1 MGDSLKPEMAPR
13 DLRPITVGMF
23 TLILASLL
31 PTAPAN
37 AETLI
42 YTPTTPPEITEMDFP
57 EKWSHFDAAGTL
69 WVFWREDDTVYYT
82 DAADTS
88 TWDITTSY
96 KDYYTLPHTRQA
108 ISIIEAPLTAQ
119 QELLA
124 SLALATALCAFF
136 IYMYASIR
144 AKRDMSKKTGVDAG
158 FNGTPGP
165 APPCSS

>member
-1 MGDSLKPEMAPR
+1 MNSR
-13 DLRPITVGMF
+13 SF
-23 TLILASLL
+23 TQTIGILALLLASLL
-31 PTAPAN
+31 TTAPAN

-42 YTPTTPPEITEMDFP
+42 YTPTTPPEIAEMDFP
-57 EKWSHFDAAGTL
+57 EKWSHFDAAGAL
-69 WVFWREDDTVYYT
+69 WVFWREDDAVYYT
-82 DAADTS
+82 DSADAS

-108 ISIIEAPLTAQ
+108 ISILEAPLTAQ

-136 IYMYASIR
+136 IYIYAGIR
-144 AKRDMSKKTGVDAG
+144 ARRDMPQINGVSAS

-165 APPCSS
+165 APPCS